1 MTAGLTTARL
11 RGALRRLAEAMEK
24 CSEELNRLDGQL
36 GDGDLGVTMLRG
48 ARSISEEIEALPD
61 DVGMAF
67 IKCAQAMTR
76 ISGSTFGSLLAFGLM
91 SAAKRAKGRT
101 EIPLSEISALLADAL
116 EAMSLR
122 GKAQLGDKTIL
133 DAIDAARQAS
143 AAAAGTGEMVTA
155 CNRAVEESL
164 DRLRNVP
171 AKQGRAR
178 IFAEKSVGLDDPGMV
193 AFKRIVEA
201 LGPEESH

>member
-11 RGALRRLAEAMEK
+11 REGLRRIAEAMET
-24 CSEELNRLDGQL
+24 CSEELNGLDGQL

-48 ARSISEEIEALPD
+48 ARSISEEIDALPD

-76 ISGSTFGSLLAFGLM
+76 ISGSTFGTLLAFGLM

-101 EIPLSEISALLADAL
+101 EIPLSEISDLLADAL

-133 DAIDAARQAS
+133 DAIDAARQA
-143 AAAAGTGEMVTA
+143 AAAAEAGEMVAA
-155 CNRAVEESL
+155 CNKAVEESH

-201 LGPEESH
+201 LGTEESH